1 MKKTVVGLFA
11 AVLLAGAGRAAGAE
25 PASEVPPLDP
35 GIIMVEGSGA
45 VLGGAA
51 CAAGL
56 GFLLARLYDPSADVW
71 KTFGGTV
78 LGGSLG
84 YPVFCGVGCW
94 GSGMLVRQQGR
105 LDGAIVGALA
115 ATPVGLTIA
124 WIGTLVERL
133 PPGSIKSSPFYVAA
147 ALVPPAGAV
156 LGYNLSRP
164 KATDARSSRLG
175 VPELLL
181 GTAANEDGSLCPAL
195 NLRLVNVRF

>member
-1 MKKTVVGLFA
+1 MKTLIGLCV
-11 AVLLAGAGRAAGAE
+11 AVTLAAAGAE
-25 PASEVPPLDP
+25 PVSDIPPLDP

-51 CAAGL
+51 CAAGF

-94 GSGMLVRQQGR
+94 GAAKLVKQQGR
-105 LDGAIVGALA
+105 LDGAVVGALA

-133 PPGSIKSSPFYVAA
+133 PPGSIKSSPIYVAA
-147 ALVPPAGAV
+147 ALIPPAGAV

-164 KATDARSSRLG
+164 KAVAARLSRFG
-175 VPELLL
+175 APELLF
-181 GTAANEDGSLCPAL
+181 GTAASEDGSSYPVLD
-195 NLRLVNVRF
+195 LRLVNVRF